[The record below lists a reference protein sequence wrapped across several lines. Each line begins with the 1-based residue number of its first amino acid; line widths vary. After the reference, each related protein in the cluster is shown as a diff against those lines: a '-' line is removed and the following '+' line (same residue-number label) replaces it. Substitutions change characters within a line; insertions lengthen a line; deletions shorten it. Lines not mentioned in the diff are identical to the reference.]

1 MEGEDCIIWVK
12 DAFFLADFFRLS
24 WPFCAAGAA
33 PGRALASPGGRA
45 CGALLNT
52 QRGMSQLGADG
63 LPRRPIMSSSCA
75 ATTEINCTRP
85 ERSPLFAMYG
95 GWIDRFRSESLTI
108 LTCDVDNWKK
118 AAARHERP
126 TSSEQE
132 LPDAVPFS
140 SRRYCGREACLD
152 SSTRPRR
159 CTLTAATASCLSL
172 GRVFRDLWPARV
184 TVLPPRRQLHY
195 SCDTGAAA

>member
-1 MEGEDCIIWVK
+1 MRSA
-12 DAFFLADFFRLS
+12 DAVRSSPIEETLFPDTISGPKKVRS
-24 WPFCAAGAA
+24 KPKKNERSAACHN
-33 PGRALASPGGRA
+33 R
-45 CGALLNT
+45 
-52 QRGMSQLGADG
+52 GADG

>member
-1 MEGEDCIIWVK
+1 MRRRRG
-12 DAFFLADFFRLS
+12 
-24 WPFCAAGAA
+24 P
-33 PGRALASPGGRA
+33 RASARGRA
-45 CGALLNT
+45 CGALLYTSAACHN
-52 QRGMSQLGADG
+52 RGADG

-159 CTLTAATASCLSL
+159 CTLIRCHRIVPLAWPCVQRFVACARHRLAAPAPAALQLRHRGGCLS
-172 GRVFRDLWPARV
+172 RPAHTSRSS
-184 TVLPPRRQLHY
+184 L
-195 SCDTGAAA
+195 A